1 MVNAY
6 EELRE
11 LNRILPDL
19 AWHVSAKFL
28 QRADLKVRQLNLKWY
43 ELLFMLDYGGFT
55 DSRGG
60 KISVWSCTVFAPRPR
75 KQEHFDFFFDAS
87 NAGKNGQTGIYF
99 LGELLDGTL
108 YPDLVALIHQRFPD
122 GRHLTLS
129 GDTGNGYR
137 AYEMIEELSKIFMK
151 FGFTVQ
157 LIPLSPGHAFNPTD
171 ARIAHMN
178 TFLVALK
185 RSSRIFGAEQVA
197 RAFRAAADPTC
208 TIRKFQRKFMA
219 RSFEFFRVVPPAE
232 ESAEESKK
240 ELGAFVEHA
249 VLDKGRMGVHGLLY
263 FDFSFVHAN
272 GDLYHPESCAGSA
285 TKRRN
290 TTRQP
295 NVGVLL
301 EERIG
306 QENVSAV
313 QPRVGRF

>member
-1 MVNAY
+1 
-6 EELRE
+6 
-11 LNRILPDL
+11 
-19 AWHVSAKFL
+19 
-28 QRADLKVRQLNLKWY
+28 
-43 ELLFMLDYGGFT
+43 
-55 DSRGG
+55 
-60 KISVWSCTVFAPRPR
+60 
-75 KQEHFDFFFDAS
+75 
-87 NAGKNGQTGIYF
+87 
-99 LGELLDGTL
+99 
-108 YPDLVALIHQRFPD
+108 
-122 GRHLTLS
+122 
-129 GDTGNGYR
+129 
-137 AYEMIEELSKIFMK
+137 
-151 FGFTVQ
+151 
-157 LIPLSPGHAFNPTD
+157 
-171 ARIAHMN
+171 MN

-272 GDLYHPESCAGSA
+272 GDLYYPESCAGSA